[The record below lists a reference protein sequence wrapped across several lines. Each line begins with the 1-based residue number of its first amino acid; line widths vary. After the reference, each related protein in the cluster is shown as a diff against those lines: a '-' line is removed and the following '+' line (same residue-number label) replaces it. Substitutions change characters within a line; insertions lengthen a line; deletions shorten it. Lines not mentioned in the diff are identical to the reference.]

1 MLVVA
6 QAYYHCWRAS
16 VDGAPVPL
24 WRANYAFQA
33 LEVPPG
39 RHEVRV
45 KYVDRFFQIGCCVSL
60 AALVFCLAVLWTGWR
75 RRPDSGVA

>member
-1 MLVVA
+1 VA

-39 RHEVRV
+39 RHEVRIV
-45 KYVDRFFQIGCCVSL
+45 YVDRAFQAGAVISIMALLLCV
-60 AALVFCLAVLWTGWR
+60 AVIWKGSR
-75 RRPDSGVA
+75 RVSNSGAE